1 MLKDVTYPAHRR
13 YKSRTQWEPVGFFS
27 ECLCNST
34 QFDLMLGFFSSSAIN
49 VLADGFASFLY
60 NGGRMRLII
69 NDILTEQD
77 KAAFANGTLDTLPF
91 FDLTDLEKL
100 KTTLSERDT
109 HFFECLSWLIKNDK
123 LEVKI
128 VAPKEGIGISHTKTG
143 VFDDG
148 QDYVAFDGS
157 CNFSRTALVDNIESL
172 TVSCEWDGNIEA
184 EKAIDIKEDFETVF
198 NGKDETI
205 VYKTTAQVRTQLVD
219 GFKDKS
225 LTSLLEDEYKLIDR
239 RSKEKDLP
247 SSVKHA
253 LEKARQRVST
263 AINKLKEEKAVT
275 QHDVVITQEVE
286 PSFPYPTGPR
296 EYQTQAFENWKNNNQ
311 RGLFNMATGTGKT
324 LTSLNC
330 LLEIYKRNGYYKA
343 IILVPTITLVNQ
355 WEQECEKFH
364 FSNVIKV
371 YSKNSEWRSKI
382 ERLQMAEEYKKAKE
396 PSQNFII
403 ISTYASFT
411 RSNVFDILN
420 GFEKSKVLLI
430 ADEAHNMG
438 SPTIIK
444 RLGDIKY
451 LRRIGLSA
459 TPERQFDDDT
469 NRKLFK
475 FFGAEKQYTFE
486 YLMEQAINDGYLCRY
501 FYYPHLV
508 RLTDEEFQ
516 KYVELSLK
524 ISKYFNY
531 NSNSFEK
538 KDDILMSMLLARK
551 RIIHKAANKLAA
563 FNQIINERYKKNGNL
578 KYSLVYVPEGTKP
591 DYIADSDMFD
601 STDQVADDI
610 VSDHLIDDYT
620 EAVMKLDKY
629 ITVKKFVSGQKDRDK
644 VLSDFASG
652 KLQVLTSM
660 KCLDEGVDVPRS
672 ELAIFCASTG
682 NPRQFIQRRGR
693 ILRKHE
699 DKFMAEIHDLVVAPE
714 VNPGTDSFRM
724 ERALLKGELMRVKN
738 FSLLSENPAF
748 SQIELKSVMRHY
760 GLNLYNNDHIL

>member
-1 MLKDVTYPAHRR
+1 MLKDVTYPPHRR
-13 YKSRTQWEPVGFFS
+13 YKSRTQWEPIGFFS
-27 ECLCNST
+27 ECLCNSI

-91 FDLTDLEKL
+91 FDLTDLGKL
-100 KTTLSERDT
+100 KSTLSERDA
-109 HFFECLSWLIKNDK
+109 HFFECLSWLIKNDR

-143 VFDDG
+143 VFGDG
-148 QDYVAFDGS
+148 EDYVVFDGS

-172 TVSCEWDGNIEA
+172 TVSCEWDGSIEA
-184 EKAIDIKEDFETVF
+184 EKAKDIKDDFEIVF
-198 NGKDETI
+198 NGKDETV
-205 VYKTTAQVRTQLVD
+205 VYMTTEQVRTQLVD
-219 GFKDKS
+219 SFKDKS
-225 LTSLLEDEYKLIDR
+225 LTTLLEDEYKLIER
-239 RSKEKDLP
+239 HAKEKDLP
-247 SSVKHA
+247 SSVKYA
-253 LEKARQRVST
+253 LEKAKQRVT
-263 AINKLKEEKAVT
+263 AVIDKLKEEKIEKKE
-275 QHDVVITQEVE
+275 DVITQEIE
-286 PSFPYPTGPR
+286 PCFPYPTGPR
-296 EYQTQAFENWKNNNQ
+296 DYQKQAFENWKNNNQ
-311 RGLFNMATGTGKT
+311 RGLFAMATGTGKT
-324 LTSLNC
+324 ITSLNC

-371 YSKNSEWRSKI
+371 YSKNSEWRSRI
-382 ERLQMAEEYKKAKE
+382 ERLQMAEEYKKAKD
-396 PSQNFII
+396 PSQSFII

-411 RSNVFDILN
+411 RNNVFDILN

-438 SPTIIK
+438 SPMIMK
-444 RLGDIKY
+444 RIGDIKY

-469 NRKLFK
+469 NRKLFR
-475 FFGAEKQYTFE
+475 FFGAEKQYTYE
-486 YLMEQAINDGYLCRY
+486 YSMEEAIENGVLCRY

-508 RLTDEEFQ
+508 RLTDDEFQ
-516 KYVELSLK
+516 RYVELSLK
-524 ISKYFNY
+524 ISKYFNF
-531 NSNSFEK
+531 NTNSFDK

-551 RIIHKAANKLAA
+551 RIVHKAANKLMA
-563 FNQIINERYKKNGNL
+563 FNQIINERYQKKGNL

-591 DYIADSDMFD
+591 DYIADSDIFD

-620 EAVMKLDKY
+620 EAVMKLDKF

-693 ILRKHE
+693 ILRKHK
-699 DKFMAEIHDLVVAPE
+699 DKFTAEIHDLVVAPE
-714 VNPGTDSFRM
+714 VNPGSDSFRM

-738 FSLLSENPAF
+738 FSLLSENPSF
-748 SQIELKSVMRHY
+748 SQMELKSVMEHY
-760 GLNLYNNDHIL
+760 GLNMYNNDHIV

>member
-1 MLKDVTYPAHRR
+1 MLKEVSYPPHRR
-13 YKSRTQWEPVGFFS
+13 YKSRSQWEPVGFFS
-27 ECLCNST
+27 ECLCNAI

-60 NGGRMRLII
+60 NGGRMKLII

-77 KAAFANGTLDTLPF
+77 KAAFANGTLDNLPF
-91 FDLTDLEKL
+91 FDLTNLERL
-100 KTTLSERDT
+100 KSTLSERDA
-109 HFFECLSWLIKNDK
+109 HFFECLSWLIRNNK

-143 VFDDG
+143 IFGDG
-148 QDYVAFDGS
+148 EDCVAFDGS

-184 EKAIDIKEDFETVF
+184 EKARDIKEDFETVF
-198 NGKDETI
+198 NGKDESV
-205 VYKTTAQVRTQLVD
+205 VYMTTEQVRTQLID

-225 LTSLLEDEYKLIDR
+225 LTALLEDEYKLIER
-239 RSKEKDLP
+239 HTKEKDLP

-253 LEKARQRVST
+253 LEKARQRVSA
-263 AINKLKEEKAVT
+263 AIDKLKEEKTEKREA
-275 QHDVVITQEVE
+275 VITQEIE
-286 PSFPYPTGPR
+286 PCFPYPTGPR
-296 EYQTQAFENWKNNNQ
+296 DYQNQAFENWKANNQ
-311 RGLFNMATGTGKT
+311 KGLFAMATGTGKT
-324 LTSLNC
+324 ITSLNC

-371 YSKNSEWRSKI
+371 YSKNSEWRSRI

-396 PSQNFII
+396 SSQNFII

-411 RSNVFDILN
+411 RGNFFDVLN
-420 GFEKSKVLLI
+420 SFEKSKVLLI

-438 SPTIIK
+438 SPTIMK
-444 RLGDIKY
+444 RIGDIKY

-469 NRKLFK
+469 NRKLFR
-475 FFGAEKQYTFE
+475 FFGAEKQYTYE
-486 YLMEQAINDGYLCRY
+486 YSMEEAIENGVLCRY

-508 RLTDEEFQ
+508 RLTDDEFG

-524 ISKYFNY
+524 ISKYFNF
-531 NSNSFEK
+531 NTNSFEN

-551 RIIHKAANKLAA
+551 RIVHKAANKLTA
-563 FNQIINERYKKNGNL
+563 FNQIINERYRKKGNL

-591 DYIADSDMFD
+591 DYIADSDVFD

-610 VSDHLIDDYT
+610 VSDRLIDDYT
-620 EAVMKLDKY
+620 EAVMKLDKL
-629 ITVKKFVSGQKDRDK
+629 ITVKKFVSGQKNRDK

-693 ILRKHE
+693 ILRKHP

-714 VNPGTDSFRM
+714 VNPGSDSFRM

-738 FSLLSENPAF
+738 FSLLSENPSF
-748 SQIELKSVMRHY
+748 SQIELKSVMEHY
-760 GLNLYNNDHIL
+760 GLNMYNNDHIL